1 MVYCIRGQTIASG
14 TLFVVGMHWNIL
26 DEKRRTL
33 LPLFRTF
40 SDAGFYLAGG
50 TGLALQLGHRDSIDF
65 DFFKEG
71 DFDTTLLKKEIET
84 VFVGR
89 DVVFTQE
96 EKNTLSCVIEGS
108 VQVSFFGF
116 LYPLQAPLIQTEYFS
131 IASVADI
138 GCMKLAAVTGRS
150 VEKDYVDLY
159 FILQTVSLA
168 DLVSLCRAK
177 YPTLDSV
184 LVLKSLGYFDDVL
197 REQILFK
204 EGHAVAFEA
213 VKDFLQKAIGRYFIR
228 QQ

>member
-1 MVYCIRGQTIASG
+1 
-14 TLFVVGMHWNIL
+14 MHWDIL
-26 DEKRRTL
+26 DEKRRAL

-71 DFDTTLLKKEIET
+71 DFDTVALKKEIET
-84 VFVGR
+84 VFAEH

-96 EKNTLSCVIEGS
+96 EKNTLSCVVDGS

-116 LYPLQAPLIQTEYFS
+116 SYPLQVPLVQTEYFS
-131 IASVADI
+131 IASFVDI
-138 GCMKLAAVTGRS
+138 GCMKLAAVTSRS

-159 FILQTVSLA
+159 FILQIISLA
-168 DLVSLCRAK
+168 DLISLCREK
-177 YPTLDSV
+177 YPSLDGA
-184 LVLKSLGYFDDVL
+184 LILKSLGYFDDVL

-204 EGHAVAFEA
+204 EGHTVAFEI
-213 VKDFLQKAIGRYFIR
+213 VKEFLQKAIGRYFIR
-228 QQ
+228 QR